1 MGRLSPLSP
10 RPVLPITHLITMSLI
25 TSSEEKPFNNYLTV
39 LLDAYQDDPLKD
51 IAVLFTDVVGSTK
64 YFKIYGD
71 MDGRE
76 MLRQH
81 QNLAS
86 SVIDE
91 YKGKL
96 IKAIG
101 DSVMASFAGP
111 SEALRAAIK
120 MQRIFSAYNDNA
132 AGEHR
137 IHIRIGVHFGK
148 VIVEEKDIYG
158 DVVNVASK
166 LTNLANGDEIYI
178 SKEIYER
185 AQDIPGIHF
194 ELVNLWNAKDAPS
207 GLTMYKAVWENA
219 IIAEPVLKTFIH
231 VHPLPDIGETDF
243 SRIWENFIGNLDA
256 EDAIAKGYEEEYI
269 LPDRSLSLVAN
280 DSIYAISTAE
290 SILAHLGSI
299 TEKDAPSPVPV
310 QVIIYKLLHTE
321 GNMPALTDIEVKWD
335 GISPGG
341 IYVSPEV
348 RLDIKDEGD
357 IFVEPSTAE
366 ETQETLYRI
375 YRKNIS
381 QETTE
386 EQQVPVQAFLY
397 QMTLMDGTYASCY
410 YCGNRRHYP
419 SDCPSKNIPGKTSA
433 ISQLGYLS
441 LSTINDLFLRY
452 ATASLASSDN
462 GSLYDA
468 ATEQAY
474 LAFYE
479 LKRIFQ
485 LPFFRIIWNNPANR
499 WERVKQSAGQSEGGI
514 VWLIQDSLRV
524 SDHARAQSLLEQAL
538 DTFPDDYKVYCLLGY
553 LNIEQND
560 LSPAK
565 EHFKKAY
572 TYAKTKPQRIF
583 VLFQLARLYSLL
595 NNPQKAHEKINNI
608 LVIDH
613 GCTEAIYQD
622 IIWKLQQKKE
632 KAAIQQLAGLVRE
645 NRDYYTIALIDP
657 EMEPYKA
664 IVVPKL
670 GAMFNKAKDAAQ
682 SRFEDAC
689 TILKNTK
696 ELLSQMKLAETESLH
711 AKVEELMKS
720 DSYFGYLDAVRYSD
734 SIVTACENSLKEQK
748 KDLSGII
755 DQLLQRLERALN
767 FVKRYRY
774 RQFVDSH
781 YKHLMLL
788 KVRMDDIK
796 GAEKCSVLW
805 QFDACHALCKETA
818 GELDSIESRL
828 KRLEIIQ
835 QVVHT
840 FFNFLKYCSALLSI
854 VFFTGIFIFP
864 FFVDPLNALLS
875 KFEITSISSTWSF
888 QKTFLVLGGIASFI
902 TSFLISVK
910 DIFKDDQDIP
920 TL

>member
-1 MGRLSPLSP
+1 
-10 RPVLPITHLITMSLI
+10 MSLSA
-25 TSSEEKPFNNYLTV
+25 SSQEKPFDNYLSF

-64 YFKIYGD
+64 YFKVYGD

-120 MQRIFSAYNDNA
+120 MQHTFRAYNDDA

-178 SKEIYER
+178 SQEIYER

-194 ELVNLWNAKDAPS
+194 ELMNPWNAKDAPS
-207 GLTMYKAVWENA
+207 GLTMYKTVWENA

-231 VHPLPDIGETDF
+231 VHPLPNIGETDF
-243 SRIWENFIGNLDA
+243 SHIWENFTGNLDT
-256 EDAIAKGYEEEYI
+256 DDTIAKGYEEEYV
-269 LPDRSLSLVAN
+269 LPDRSLVLVVN
-280 DSIYAISTAE
+280 DSIHAISTAE

-299 TEKDAPSPVPV
+299 TEKDAPFPVPV
-310 QVIIYKLLHTE
+310 RTIIYKLPHIE
-321 GNMPALTDIEVKWD
+321 GNVPALTDIDVKWD
-335 GISPGG
+335 AIIPGG

-357 IFVEPSTAE
+357 ISVKPSTVE
-366 ETQETLYRI
+366 ETHETFNRI
-375 YRKNIS
+375 HRKNIA
-381 QETTE
+381 QETTG
-386 EQQVPVQAFLY
+386 EQEAPAQPFFY
-397 QMTLMDGTYASCY
+397 QKVLMDGAYASCY
-410 YCGNRRHYP
+410 YCGNRKHYP

-441 LSTINDLFLRY
+441 LSTINELFLRY
-452 ATASLASSDN
+452 ATTSLASSDN

-485 LPFFRIIWNNPANR
+485 LPFFRVIWNNPANR
-499 WERVKQSAGQSEGGI
+499 WEKVKQGAGQSEGGI

-538 DTFPDDYKVYCLLGY
+538 ETFPDDYKVYCLLGY

-560 LSPAK
+560 LSLAK

-572 TYAKTKPQRIF
+572 TYAKTNPQRIF
-583 VLFQLARLYSLL
+583 VLFQLARLYALL
-595 NNPQKAHEKINNI
+595 NNPQKAHEKINGI
-608 LVIDH
+608 LAIDH
-613 GCTEAIYQD
+613 GCTEAIYRD

-632 KAAIQQLAGLVRE
+632 KTAIQQLTGLVRE

-664 IVVPKL
+664 IVVPRL
-670 GAMFNKAKDAAQ
+670 GAMFNRARDAAQ
-682 SRFEDAC
+682 SRFGDAC

-696 ELLSQMKLAETESLH
+696 ELLSRMKLAETESLR
-711 AKVEELMKS
+711 AKVEGLMKS
-720 DSYFGYLDAVRYSD
+720 DSYFGYLDAVRYGD
-734 SIVTACENSLKEQK
+734 TIVTICENSLKEQK
-748 KDLSGII
+748 KDLSEII
-755 DQLLQRLERALN
+755 DRLSQRMQKAFS

-788 KVRMDDIK
+788 KVRMDDIR
-796 GAEKCSVLW
+796 GAEKSCVPW
-805 QFDACHALCKETA
+805 QFAACHASCKETA
-818 GELDSIESRL
+818 DEMDSIESGL
-828 KRLEIIQ
+828 KRLEIVQ
-835 QVVHT
+835 QMIRT

-854 VFFTGIFIFP
+854 VFFIGIFIFP

-875 KFEITSISSTWSF
+875 KFEITSISNAWSF
-888 QKTFLVLGGIASFI
+888 QKTFLILGGIASFI

-910 DIFKDDQDIP
+910 DIFKDDRDIP
-920 TL
+920 VDSR

>member
-1 MGRLSPLSP
+1 
-10 RPVLPITHLITMSLI
+10 MSLI
-25 TSSEEKPFNNYLTV
+25 ASSEEKPFDNYLSF

-111 SEALRAAIK
+111 SEALRAAVK
-120 MQRIFSAYNDNA
+120 MQHIFRTYNDDA
-132 AGEHR
+132 ASEHR

-178 SKEIYER
+178 SQEIYER

-194 ELVNLWNAKDAPS
+194 EPVNLWKAKDAPS

-219 IIAEPVLKTFIH
+219 VIAEPVLKTFVHI
-231 VHPLPDIGETDF
+231 HPLPDIGETDF
-243 SRIWENFIGNLDA
+243 SHIWENFIGNVDT
-256 EDAIAKGYEEEYI
+256 EDAIAKGYKEEYV
-269 LPDRSLSLVAN
+269 LSDRSLALVVN
-280 DSIYAISTAE
+280 DSIHAVSTAE
-290 SILAHLGSI
+290 SILAHLGNI
-299 TEKDAPSPVPV
+299 TETGAPLVPV
-310 QVIIYKLLHTE
+310 RIIIYKLFHIE
-321 GNMPALTDIEVKWD
+321 GNMPALTEIEIKWD
-335 GISPGG
+335 EISPGG

-348 RLDIKDEGD
+348 HLDIKDEGD
-357 IFVEPSTAE
+357 IYVEPSTAE
-366 ETQETLYRI
+366 EAHETFYRI

-381 QETTE
+381 QEATG
-386 EQQVPVQAFLY
+386 EQEPPVQPFFY
-397 QMTLMDGTYASCY
+397 QKTLMDGTYASCY

-419 SDCPSKNIPGKTSA
+419 SDCPSKNILGKTSV

-441 LSTINDLFLRY
+441 LSTINELFLRY

-462 GSLYDA
+462 GSLYDEE
-468 ATEQAY
+468 TEQVH

-479 LKRIFQ
+479 LKRVFQ
-485 LPFFRIIWNNPANR
+485 LPFLRIIWNNSANR
-499 WERVKQSAGQSEGGI
+499 WEKVKRSAGRSEGGI

-524 SDHARAQSLLEQAL
+524 SDHTRAQSLLEQARK
-538 DTFPDDYKVYCLLGY
+538 TFPDDYKVYCLLGY
-553 LNIEQND
+553 LNIERND

-572 TYAKTKPQRIF
+572 TYAKTNPQRIF
-583 VLFQLARLYSLL
+583 VLFQLSRLYTLL
-595 NNPQKAHEKINNI
+595 NNPRKAHEKINNI
-608 LVIDH
+608 LTIDH

-622 IIWKLQQKKE
+622 IIWKLHQKKE
-632 KAAIQQLAGLVRE
+632 KTAIQQLAGLVRE

-657 EMEPYKA
+657 EMEPYKT

-670 GAMFNKAKDAAQ
+670 GAMFNKARDSAQ
-682 SRFEDAC
+682 SRFGDAC

-696 ELLSQMKLAETESLH
+696 ELLNQMKLAETESLR
-711 AKVEELMKS
+711 AKVEELMES

-734 SIVTACENSLKEQK
+734 SIVTICENSLKEQK
-748 KDLSGII
+748 KDLSEII
-755 DQLLQRLERALN
+755 DQLSQRLLKALN

-774 RQFVDSH
+774 RQFVDSL

-796 GAEKCSVLW
+796 GAEKFCAPW
-805 QFDACHALCKETA
+805 QFDACHVLCKETA
-818 GELDSIESRL
+818 NELNSIESRL

-835 QVVHT
+835 QVIHT

-864 FFVDPLNALLS
+864 FFVDPLNILLS
-875 KFEITSISSTWSF
+875 KFEITSISNAWSF

-910 DIFKDDQDIP
+910 DIFKDDHDVP